1 MIGWLR
7 RRKTD
12 DLRPTY
18 AERQA
23 ALERARERL
32 RRQQRAESR
41 RRAWLRVGLPGC
53 AALAFLAGLALADR
67 VAARSA
73 AARPELFVVQRLEI
87 EGAQRLDPAVL
98 ARAVLPEGAPE
109 PMELAEIASRLEA
122 HPWIAHVAVAR
133 VAPSAVVARIE
144 EQEPAALACAVGEA
158 RLLVNAQG
166 VAFAEAEGAEWDS
179 LPRLVVAS
187 PPPRDRRDPLLA
199 QGIALA
205 RAVSEAGFSGIE
217 LSLDGEDPNALPALR
232 VQGVDARIVLG
243 AGDPAQKLAKLVQ
256 LLARD
261 RSHDR
266 EDQSSDPAGQAL
278 RAMPSDPA
286 GQALRAMPSDP
297 AGQALR
303 AMQARE
309 IDLRFE
315 EQVVLR
321 PVVAPE
327 LGNDGPTSGADA
339 PGSATGVPAPRRA
352 TGDRPGESRRSPEQ
366 RKG

>member
-1 MIGWLR
+1 MIRWLR
-7 RRKTD
+7 RCKTD

-32 RRQQRAESR
+32 RRQQSAESR
-41 RRAWLRVGLPGC
+41 RRAWLRIGLPGC

-67 VAARSA
+67 VAARGA

-87 EGAQRLDPAVL
+87 EGAQRLDSAAL

-187 PPPRDRRDPLLA
+187 PPPRNRRDPLLA

-205 RAVSEAGFSGIE
+205 HAVSEAGFTGIE

-232 VQGVDARIVLG
+232 VQGVDGRIVLG
-243 AGDPAQKLAKLVQ
+243 AGDPAQKLAKLVR
-256 LLARD
+256 LLAHD
-261 RSHDR
+261 RS
-266 EDQSSDPAGQAL
+266 SDSEGQAL
-278 RAMPSDPA
+278 RAMPHDSE
-286 GQALRAMPSDP
+286 GQALRAMPHDSE
-297 AGQALR
+297 GQALR

-315 EQVVLR
+315 EQIVLR

>member
-7 RRKTD
+7 RRNPD

-23 ALERARERL
+23 AVERARDRL
-32 RRQQRAESR
+32 HRQQKSEAR
-41 RRAWLRVGLPGC
+41 RRAWIRFGLPGC
-53 AALAFLAGLALADR
+53 AALAFLAGLALADL

-73 AARPELFVVQRLEI
+73 AVRPELFVVQRLEI
-87 EGAQRLDPAVL
+87 EGAQRLDAATL

-109 PMELAEIASRLEA
+109 PIALDEIAARLEA
-122 HPWIAHVAVAR
+122 HPWIARVAVAR

-144 EQEPAALACAVGEA
+144 EHQAAALACAVGEP

-166 VAFAEAEGAEWDS
+166 VAFAEAEGAEWSS
-179 LPRLVVAS
+179 LPQLVVAS
-187 PPPRDRRDPLLA
+187 RPPRDRRDPLLA

-205 RAVSEAGFSGIE
+205 RAISDAGFRGIE

-232 VQGVDARIVLG
+232 VQGVNARILLG
-243 AGDPAQKLAKLVQ
+243 AGDPAQKLAKLVR
-256 LLARD
+256 LLAEDTTARD
-261 RSHDR
+261 V
-266 EDQSSDPAGQAL
+266 
-278 RAMPSDPA
+278 
-286 GQALRAMPSDP
+286 
-297 AGQALR
+297 
-303 AMQARE
+303 RE

-327 LGNDGPTSGADA
+327 LGNDGPTAGADA
-339 PGSATGVPAPRRA
+339 PDSATGVGASRRA
-352 TGDRPGESRRSPEQ
+352 TGDRQGESRRPPEQ

>member
-23 ALERARERL
+23 AVERTRERL
-32 RRQQRAESR
+32 HRQQRADAR
-41 RRAWLRVGLPGC
+41 RRAWLRIGLPGC
-53 AALAFLAGLALADR
+53 AALAFFAGLAIADR

-73 AARPELFVVQRLEI
+73 AARPELFIVQRLEI
-87 EGAQRLDPAVL
+87 EGAKRLDAATL

-109 PMELAEIASRLEA
+109 PIALAEIAARLEA
-122 HPWIAHVAVAR
+122 HPWIARVAVAR

-144 EQEPAALACAVGEA
+144 EHTPVALVCAVGEA
-158 RLLVNAQG
+158 RVLVNAKG
-166 VAFAEAEGAEWDS
+166 VAFAAAEGAEWNG
-179 LPRLVVAS
+179 LPQLIVATS
-187 PPPRDRRDPLLA
+187 PPRDRRDPLLA
-199 QGIALA
+199 QGIALV
-205 RAVSEAGFSGIE
+205 RAASEAGFTGIE

-232 VQGVDARIVLG
+232 VNGVNARILLG
-243 AGDPAQKLAKLVQ
+243 AGDPVRMLAKLVQ
-256 LLARD
+256 VLENE
-261 RSHDR
+261 RST
-266 EDQSSDPAGQAL
+266 ELTGSAL
-278 RAMPSDPA
+278 RTND
-286 GQALRAMPSDP
+286 
-297 AGQALR
+297 
-303 AMQARE
+303 ARE

-327 LGNDGPTSGADA
+327 LGNDGPTAGAEA
-339 PGSATGVPAPRRA
+339 PDSATGVGAPRRA

>member
-7 RRKTD
+7 RRNPD

-23 ALERARERL
+23 AVERARERL
-32 RRQQRAESR
+32 HRQHKSEMR
-41 RRAWLRVGLPGC
+41 RRAWIRFGLPGC
-53 AALAFLAGLALADR
+53 AALAFLAGLALADL

-73 AARPELFVVQRLEI
+73 AVRPELFVVQRLEI
-87 EGAQRLDPAVL
+87 EGAQRLDAGTL
-98 ARAVLPEGAPE
+98 ARAVLPDGAPE
-109 PMELAEIASRLEA
+109 PIALDEIAARLEA
-122 HPWIAHVAVAR
+122 HPWIARVAVAR

-144 EQEPAALACAVGEA
+144 EHQAAALACAVGEP

-166 VAFAEAEGAEWDS
+166 VAFAEAEGTEWSS
-179 LPRLVVAS
+179 LPQLVVAS
-187 PPPRDRRDPLLA
+187 RPPLDRRDPLLA

-205 RAVSEAGFSGIE
+205 RAISDAGFQDIE

-232 VQGVDARIVLG
+232 VRGVHARILLG
-243 AGDPAQKLAKLVQ
+243 AGDPAQKLAKLVR
-256 LLARD
+256 LLAEDATARD
-261 RSHDR
+261 
-266 EDQSSDPAGQAL
+266 
-278 RAMPSDPA
+278 
-286 GQALRAMPSDP
+286 
-297 AGQALR
+297 
-303 AMQARE
+303 ARE

-327 LGNDGPTSGADA
+327 LGNGGPTAGADA
-339 PGSATGVPAPRRA
+339 PDSATGVGASRRA
-352 TGDRPGESRRSPEQ
+352 TGDRQGESRRPPEQ

>member
-7 RRKTD
+7 RRKAD

-32 RRQQRAESR
+32 RRQQSAESR
-41 RRAWLRVGLPGC
+41 RRAWLRIGLPAC
-53 AALAFLAGLALADR
+53 AASAFLAGFLLADR
-67 VAARSA
+67 VAARGA
-73 AARPELFVVQRLEI
+73 AARPELFVLHRLEV
-87 EGAQRLDPAVL
+87 EGAKRLDVAAL
-98 ARAVLPEGAPE
+98 ARAVIPAGEPE
-109 PMELAEIASRLEA
+109 PSALADVASRLEA
-122 HPWIAHVAVAR
+122 HPWIARVAVAR
-133 VAPSAVVARIE
+133 VAPGAIVARIE
-144 EQEPAALACAVGEA
+144 EYEPVALACAVGQT
-158 RLLVNAQG
+158 RVLVNAQG
-166 VAFAEAEGAEWDS
+166 VAFADAEGTEWDS
-179 LPRLVVAS
+179 LPQLVVAS
-187 PPPRDRRDPLLA
+187 PPPRDRRDPLLV

-205 RAVSEAGFSGIE
+205 RAVSDAGFTGIE

-232 VQGVDARIVLG
+232 VQGVGARIVLG
-243 AGDPAQKLAKLVQ
+243 AGDPTKKLAKLVG

-261 RSHDR
+261 RSRDPEGQALR
-266 EDQSSDPAGQAL
+266 AMPADPAGQAL
-278 RAMPSDPA
+278 RAMPADS
-286 GQALRAMPSDP
+286 

-327 LGNDGPTSGADA
+327 LGNDAAMSGADA
-339 PGSATGVPAPRRA
+339 TGTATGVGAPRRA

>member
-1 MIGWLR
+1 
-7 RRKTD
+7 
-12 DLRPTY
+12 
-18 AERQA
+18 
-23 ALERARERL
+23 
-32 RRQQRAESR
+32 
-41 RRAWLRVGLPGC
+41 
-53 AALAFLAGLALADR
+53 
-67 VAARSA
+67 
-73 AARPELFVVQRLEI
+73 
-87 EGAQRLDPAVL
+87 AQRLDAAAL

-122 HPWIAHVAVAR
+122 HPWIAHAAVAR

-243 AGDPAQKLAKLVQ
+243 AGDPAQKLAKLVR

-261 RSHDR
+261 RSHDP
-266 EDQSSDPAGQAL
+266 EDQS
-278 RAMPSDPA
+278 SDPA

-327 LGNDGPTSGADA
+327 FGNGGPTSGADA

>member
-7 RRKTD
+7 RRKAD

-32 RRQQRAESR
+32 RRQQNSESR
-41 RRAWLRVGLPGC
+41 RRAWLRVGLPAC

-87 EGAQRLDPAVL
+87 EGAQRLDAAAL
-98 ARAVLPEGAPE
+98 ARAVLPEGEPE
-109 PMELAEIASRLEA
+109 PSALADVASRLEA
-122 HPWIAHVAVAR
+122 HPWIARVAVAR
-133 VAPSAVVARIE
+133 VAPGAVVARIE
-144 EQEPAALACAVGEA
+144 EHEPAALACAIGEA

-166 VAFAEAEGAEWDS
+166 VAFAEAEGTEWDS
-179 LPRLVVAS
+179 LPQLVVAT

-205 RAVSEAGFSGIE
+205 RAVSEAGFTGIE

-232 VQGVDARIVLG
+232 VQGVGARIVLG
-243 AGDPAQKLAKLVQ
+243 AGDPAPKLAKLVR

-261 RSHDR
+261 RSHDP
-266 EDQSSDPAGQAL
+266 EGQAL
-278 RAMPSDPA
+278 RAMPSDPE

-297 AGQALR
+297 EGQALR

-327 LGNDGPTSGADA
+327 LGNDEPTSGADA
-339 PGSATGVPAPRRA
+339 PGTTTGVGAPRRA
-352 TGDRPGESRRSPEQ
+352 TGDRPGESRRSP
-366 RKG
+366 